1 MDLRKYG
8 KPPKKVLSAEH
19 ILGIG
24 KKKKIKK
31 PKKSRKDKPK
41 KPKKKGKPK
50 SILSKTLKRAVTTD
64 QSLRN
69 STQQQFLEDL
79 HGRLNNNDGRTNG
92 IWNSYKRNLTAQSF
106 GGTPYELYRLR
117 EESDILREMLER
129 ATNDGRRRP
138 QVSTTETQTD
148 TAPTTTQPTTQ
159 TTTQTT
165 IPPPR
170 PASVSSS
177 TSTHLGFGQVYPA
190 RTIPKPQPIP
200 AGGAKLGAMSDFVPQ
215 PIQGK
220 APEGERDFVEGW
232 DDMSE
237 NSDGTFGSRFDDD
250 FTPSEKE
257 EKKEYNRKEK
267 QLRRMG
273 DTAVGMPY
281 MPFFESTQY
290 AEGSDVSYH
299 MLDSDSSDDHVSSST
314 GIYNFDDDEEEKA
327 SQMSD
332 GDDEEKA
339 PQMSDGNE
347 EEKAPQM
354 SDGEEPEDEYD
365 SGEEEPMSDS
375 DDSIKL
381 DDMEG
386 DMADERDAYD
396 SD

>member
-19 ILGIG
+19 ALGIG
-24 KKKKIKK
+24 KKKKPKK

-41 KPKKKGKPK
+41 KGKPKKGKPK

-69 STQQQFLEDL
+69 STQQQFLENL

-138 QVSTTETQTD
+138 QVSTTETQTE
-148 TAPTTTQPTTQ
+148 TAPQQTAPQQTAPQQNQPTTPTTT
-159 TTTQTT
+159 
-165 IPPPR
+165 PPPLPIR
-170 PASVSSS
+170 PAPQQS
-177 TSTHLGFGQVYPA
+177 HLGFGQMIPA

-200 AGGAKLGAMSDFVPQ
+200 AGGAKLGAMSNYEPQ

-232 DDMSE
+232 DDMSSE
-237 NSDGTFGSRFDDD
+237 NSDGTFGYRFDDD
-250 FTPSEKE
+250 FTPSEQE
-257 EKKEYNRKEK
+257 QKKEHNRKEK

-273 DTAVGMPY
+273 DTSAVMPY
-281 MPFFESTQY
+281 MPYIEPTEY
-290 AEGSDVSYH
+290 AEGSDASYH
-299 MLDSDSSDDHVSSST
+299 MLDSDSTDDPVSSSL
-314 GIYNFDDDEEEKA
+314 GVNSFDDDEEEKA
-327 SQMSD
+327 PPMP
-332 GDDEEKA
+332 A
-339 PQMSDGNE
+339 
-347 EEKAPQM
+347 
-354 SDGEEPEDEYD
+354 GEEPEDEYD

-375 DDSIKL
+375 DDLIQL

-396 SD
+396 FD